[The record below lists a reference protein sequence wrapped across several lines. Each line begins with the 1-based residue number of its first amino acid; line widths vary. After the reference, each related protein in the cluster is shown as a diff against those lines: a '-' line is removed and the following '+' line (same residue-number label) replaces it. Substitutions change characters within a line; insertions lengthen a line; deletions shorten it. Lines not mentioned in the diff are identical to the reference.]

1 MSARIRGS
9 VLGVS
14 LLVVLYVV
22 IGALLGQTAGE
33 GAYKQLAVFSEVLSR
48 IRSDY
53 VEAPNLDRVT
63 RGALHGLLE
72 ALDPY
77 SSYLSP
83 REFDEYKAKHD
94 QAEGDVGLVLSKR
107 FGMFIVISTLPD
119 SPAARAELLTG
130 DMLESVAGF
139 SSRGMSI
146 EQARLLLVGEPGTG
160 VTLSVVRQ
168 RRTEP
173 FQLELIR
180 ARVRPT
186 EVVSTTLE
194 DNIAYLKVA
203 SFTPGKAEEIGR
215 ALIRLEAAGARKLI
229 LDLRWCASGEAEE
242 GIETARLLLE
252 DGSVGYLQ
260 GQQYSRQ
267 DFPAHPDQTLWR
279 GPVSVLINVGTA
291 GPAELLAAAVLDNQR
306 GEVIGERSY
315 GVGALQKLIPL
326 DDGAALILSVAK
338 YYRPSGEA
346 IQGNAVT
353 PSIAIERPDGEEALR
368 PLRHAP
374 PAPGDPV
381 VLKALDVL
389 RAASAEQPAKKAA

>member
-1 MSARIRGS
+1 
-9 VLGVS
+9 
-14 LLVVLYVV
+14 
-22 IGALLGQTAGE
+22 
-33 GAYKQLAVFSEVLSR
+33 
-48 IRSDY
+48 
-53 VEAPNLDRVT
+53 
-63 RGALHGLLE
+63 
-72 ALDPY
+72 
-77 SSYLSP
+77 
-83 REFDEYKAKHD
+83 
-94 QAEGDVGLVLSKR
+94 KR

-146 EQARLLLVGEPGTG
+146 EQARLLLAGEPGTG

-194 DNIAYLKVA
+194 DDIAYLKVA

-389 RAASAEQPAKKAA
+389 RAASVEQPAKKAA